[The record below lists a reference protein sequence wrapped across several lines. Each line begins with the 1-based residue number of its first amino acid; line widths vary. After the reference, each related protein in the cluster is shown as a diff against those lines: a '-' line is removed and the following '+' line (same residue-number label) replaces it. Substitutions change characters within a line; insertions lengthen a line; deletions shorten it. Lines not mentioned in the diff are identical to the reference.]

1 MYHSGSGAGTLR
13 GYKNHLVTM
22 FTLQRKN
29 SQQIIRFRSGS
40 KKVTVCSVLAYG
52 SHNREPDSISH
63 LIKPQ
68 LRHIVISVQK
78 DCDDS
83 PVKRRRDLVM
93 ISSAF
98 RGSNERR
105 RLQV

>member
-1 MYHSGSGAGTLR
+1 MHHSGSGVGTLR
-13 GYKNHLVTM
+13 GYKDRLVTI

-40 KKVTVCSVLAYG
+40 KKVMGCSVLAYG
-52 SHNREPDSISH
+52 SHDREPDSISH

-98 RGSNERR
+98 RGSNAR
-105 RLQV
+105 